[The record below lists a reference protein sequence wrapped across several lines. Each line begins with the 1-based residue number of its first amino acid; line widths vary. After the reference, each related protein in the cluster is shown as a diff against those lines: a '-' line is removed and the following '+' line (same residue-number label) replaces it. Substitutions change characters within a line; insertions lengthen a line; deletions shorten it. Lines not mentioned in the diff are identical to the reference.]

1 MKKAYNKPLL
11 IVERFALS
19 QTIAS
24 GCNDMS
30 RYGDPTLVRKGEC
43 GWNLN
48 DAVVI
53 FLEGVVKCEWQIE
66 DGSMDGICYNAP
78 EGGMNVFHS

>member
-24 GCNDMS
+24 GCDDMS
-30 RYGDPTLVRKGEC
+30 QYGSPNFVRKGEC
-43 GWNLN
+43 GWDFNG
-48 DAVVI
+48 AVVI
-53 FLEGVVKCEWQIE
+53 FLEGVTGCVEQIE
-66 DGSMDGICYNAP
+66 DGTWASICYNAP
-78 EGGMNVFHS
+78 VGGMNVFHS

>member
-24 GCNDMS
+24 GCGDMR
-30 RYGDPTLVRKGEC
+30 RYGYPTLARKWEC
-43 GWNLN
+43 GWDFN

-53 FLEGVVKCEWQIE
+53 FLKGVTGCDLQLEYDDWE
-66 DGSMDGICYNAP
+66 GICYNAP
-78 EGGMNVFHS
+78 AGGMNVFHS

>member
-24 GCNDMS
+24 GCGNMS
-30 RYGDPTLVRKGEC
+30 QYGYPTLARKWEC

-53 FLEGVVKCEWQIE
+53 FLEGVTGCDLQLEYDAWE
-66 DGSMDGICYNAP
+66 GICYSAAA
-78 EGGMNVFHS
+78 GGMNVFRS

>member
-24 GCNDMS
+24 GCADM
-30 RYGDPTLVRKGEC
+30 REYGYPTLARKWEC
-43 GWNLN
+43 GWDFNG
-48 DAVVI
+48 AVVI
-53 FLEGVVKCEWQIE
+53 FLEGVTGCVEQIK
-66 DGSMDGICYNAP
+66 DGVYGFCYNGP
-78 EGGMNVFHS
+78 VGGMSIFHS